1 MMDTSHPAAPPSNS
15 FPESPSPAVSIVIPA
30 RNEEANLAGCLQ
42 SLVAQTDVDFEII
55 VVDDAST
62 DRTREIAS
70 SFAGVRVITAEPL
83 AGEGNYGTGKLRT
96 GKLSTGKRFTGKNNA
111 VIAGA
116 KQARADWLL
125 FTDADTVH
133 LPGSLVRALEEAKKE
148 NADLLSYSPEQI
160 VVSFTER
167 AVMPVIFAE
176 LARQYPPDKVRDQ
189 KSGIVA
195 ANGQYIL
202 VRRTSYD
209 AVGGH
214 ATVASE
220 ILEDVALARLFRD
233 AGFRVHF
240 PYGGDA
246 VRTRMYR
253 NWIQLREGWTKN
265 LALLFPRPN
274 RLAFQSLLLWSSAW
288 ASLTLVTSGLLSNH
302 PLRLGFVAVWLLL
315 YRRIRISDFSTVN
328 NLIAIAFGL
337 PIFAYLLLRSKAA
350 HKQGQV
356 SWKGRVY
363 PVRLR
368 SKRGSGSCGVASKMP
383 VIKSEELRA
392 DN

>member
-30 RNEEANLAGCLQ
+30 RNEEANLANCLQ
-42 SLVAQTDVDFEII
+42 SLVSQTGVEFEII

-70 SFAGVRVITAEPL
+70 NFAGVRVITAEPL
-83 AGEGNYGTGKLRT
+83 AGEGNYCT
-96 GKLSTGKRFTGKNNA
+96 GKLSTGKNNA

-116 KQARADWLL
+116 NQARADWLL

-148 NADLLSYSPEQI
+148 NADLLSYSPEQV
-160 VVSFTER
+160 VVSFAES

-176 LARQYPPDKVRDQ
+176 LARQYPPDKVRNQ

-209 AVGGH
+209 AAGGH
-214 ATVASE
+214 AAVASE

-233 AGFRVHF
+233 AGFRVRF
-240 PYGGDA
+240 RYGGDA

-265 LALLFPRPN
+265 LELLFPRSN
-274 RLAFQSLLLWSSAW
+274 RLALQSLLWWSLAW
-288 ASLTLVTSGLLSNH
+288 ASLTLSASGLLLNH
-302 PLRLGFVAVWLLL
+302 PLRIAFFCLWLLL
-315 YRRIRISDFSTVN
+315 YRRILIAHFSPVN

-350 HKQGQV
+350 HRTGQV
-356 SWKGRVY
+356 SWKGRAYNVG
-363 PVRLR
+363 LR
-368 SKRGSGSCGVASKMP
+368 GEGDSGRCGTPGKMP
-383 VIKSEELRA
+383 VIKSPELRA

>member
-30 RNEEANLAGCLQ
+30 RNEEANLANCLQ
-42 SLVAQTDVDFEII
+42 SLVAQTGVDFEII

-70 SFAGVRVITAEPL
+70 SFAGVRLITAEPL
-83 AGEGNYGTGKLRT
+83 AGEGNYCTGKLRT
-96 GKLSTGKRFTGKNNA
+96 GKLSTGKNNA

-116 KQARADWLL
+116 NQARADWLL

-133 LPGSLVRALEEAKKE
+133 LAGSLARALEEAKKE

-176 LARQYPPDKVRDQ
+176 LARQYPPHKVRNQ
-189 KSGIVA
+189 KSQIVA

-214 ATVASE
+214 AAAASE
-220 ILEDVALARLFRD
+220 ILEDVALARLFRG

-240 PYGGDA
+240 RYGGDA

-265 LALLFPRPN
+265 LALLFPGLN
-274 RLAFQSLLLWSSAW
+274 RLALQSLLLWSSAW
-288 ASLTLVTSGLLSNH
+288 ASLALVTSGLLSNH
-302 PLRLGFVAVWLLL
+302 PLRLGFVAFWLLL
-315 YRRIRISDFSTVN
+315 YRRIRISHFSTVN
-328 NLIAIAFGL
+328 NLIAISFGL
-337 PIFAYLLLRSKAA
+337 PIFAYLLFRSKAA
-350 HKQGQV
+350 HRKGQV
-356 SWKGRVY
+356 SWKGRAY
-363 PVRLR
+363 PVGLR
-368 SKRGSGSCGVASKMP
+368 SAGDSGRCGTAGNMP
-383 VIKSEELRA
+383 VIKSPELRA

>member
-15 FPESPSPAVSIVIPA
+15 FPESPIPAVSIVIPA
-30 RNEEANLAGCLQ
+30 RNEEANLAACLR
-42 SLVAQTDVDFEII
+42 SLVSQTGVDFEII

-62 DRTREIAS
+62 DHTREIAS

-83 AGEGNYGTGKLRT
+83 AGEGNYCTGKLRT
-96 GKLSTGKRFTGKNNA
+96 GKLSTGKNNA

-116 KQARADWLL
+116 NQARANWLL

-133 LPGSLVRALEEAKKE
+133 LPGSLARALEEAKKE
-148 NADLLSYSPEQI
+148 NADLLSYSPEQV

-176 LARQYPPDKVRDQ
+176 LARQYPPHKVRDQ
-189 KSGIVA
+189 KSRIVA

-209 AVGGH
+209 AAGGH
-214 ATVASE
+214 AAVASD
-220 ILEDVALARLFRD
+220 ILEDLALARLFRG

-240 PYGGDA
+240 RYGGDA
-246 VRTRMYR
+246 VRTHMYR

-274 RLAFQSLLLWSSAW
+274 RLALQSLLLWSLAW
-288 ASLTLVTSGLLSNH
+288 ASLALVTSGLLSNH
-302 PLRLGFVAVWLLL
+302 PLRLGFVAFWLLL
-315 YRRIRISDFSTVN
+315 YRRIRISHFSTVN
-328 NLIAIAFGL
+328 NLIAIALGL

-350 HKQGQV
+350 HRKGQV
-356 SWKGRVY
+356 SWKGRAY
-363 PVRLR
+363 PVGLR
-368 SKRGSGSCGVASKMP
+368 SKRGSGSCGVAGKMP
-383 VIKSEELRA
+383 VIKSPELRA